1 MGTAVVEKSEE
12 LLEYKMKKILT
23 IYWKR
28 FEHQGLTV
36 RVKTDIKRLYVLKD
50 YPFDVLI
57 IEEHIESSNA
67 RRIEVRLPSKRGPS
81 RLLVEYLN
89 PKFDNIVSLVVDIA
103 ERLGARL

>member
-50 YPFDVLI
+50 YPLDEVI
-57 IEEHIESSNA
+57 IEEHIENNA

-81 RLLVEYLN
+81 RLLVEYQN

>member
-1 MGTAVVEKSEE
+1 VGTAVVEKSEE

-50 YPFDVLI
+50 YPLDEVI
-57 IEEHIESSNA
+57 IEEHIENNA

-81 RLLVEYLN
+81 RLLVEYQN